1 MARDT
6 SKLVTIPGELHSAAT
21 GNIVTAAE
29 EVFDYN
35 KNKYQKDIN
44 QEIDYIKA
52 IGYYEC
58 STPGSTAAKA
68 ITIDSSVSLSTKI
81 LCKVKFVEKN
91 TANSATM
98 NINGTGEKDLYYNG
112 VRVAVNNSWYPN
124 EVVDLYYDGTN
135 YQAKSCADTLEYDVS
150 LHQTHEITEIIT
162 TTRTLIFNGDV
173 TSNWESKTPVSNSS
187 VKRYT
192 RSETNTGQDVDS
204 TTVDGPHKTYDST
217 TNETTVVYIT
227 THTYTHFVNNYTFDE
242 AVNAVPEA
250 YKHGGLK
257 LRFISSNKSG
267 QSSGNKYVQYRL
279 MTDSWSTTESDWQGV
294 DDEPTRGSRN
304 VVESGG
310 AFDFANRVILVKYW
324 GNFTPS
330 TFPTPQLGQYLYN
343 TREHTLYVGEIDPV
357 ASTGEEDV
365 VVWNEINLKD
375 HTIYINGDTFVSYIW
390 DGEAMKPITKFLM
403 VIDED
408 SETTGENIL
417 PNILYRWGS
426 MHEITVSWSAN
437 DIEGY
442 VNEYMIEFTVDGDG
456 FTLTLPEGV
465 RWVDEPTWEDG
476 YTYQVSIVDNLA
488 VYAGW
493 EAPEENE

>member
-1 MARDT
+1 
-6 SKLVTIPGELHSAAT
+6 
-21 GNIVTAAE
+21 
-29 EVFDYN
+29 
-35 KNKYQKDIN
+35 
-44 QEIDYIKA
+44 
-52 IGYYEC
+52 
-58 STPGSTAAKA
+58 
-68 ITIDSSVSLSTKI
+68 
-81 LCKVKFVEKN
+81 
-91 TANSATM
+91 
-98 NINGTGEKDLYYNG
+98 
-112 VRVAVNNSWYPN
+112 
-124 EVVDLYYDGTN
+124 
-135 YQAKSCADTLEYDVS
+135 
-150 LHQTHEITEIIT
+150 
-162 TTRTLIFNGDV
+162 
-173 TSNWESKTPVSNSS
+173 
-187 VKRYT
+187 
-192 RSETNTGQDVDS
+192 
-204 TTVDGPHKTYDST
+204 
-217 TNETTVVYIT
+217 
-227 THTYTHFVNNYTFDE
+227 
-242 AVNAVPEA
+242 
-250 YKHGGLK
+250 
-257 LRFISSNKSG
+257 
-267 QSSGNKYVQYRL
+267 
-279 MTDSWSTTESDWQGV
+279 
-294 DDEPTRGSRN
+294 
-304 VVESGG
+304 
-310 AFDFANRVILVKYW
+310 
-324 GNFTPS
+324 
-330 TFPTPQLGQYLYN
+330 
-343 TREHTLYVGEIDPV
+343 LYVGEIDPV